1 LRYLLL
7 RNELDSHQTFLGIK
21 KNGDVNLTFDKI
33 LTTLAICNGR
43 GKIIVTILMQK
54 KFMLACSQKAIPS

>member
-7 RNELDSHQTFLGIK
+7 RNELDSHQAFLGIK

-33 LTTLAICNGR
+33 LTALAICNGR
-43 GKIIVTILMQK
+43 GEIIVTILM
-54 KFMLACSQKAIPS
+54 